1 MFCPKCGTQIAAD
14 APYCP
19 GCGMPQTPG
28 ATQSPGI
35 GAASMAIA
43 MPAIRSEKANA
54 TKWIG
59 QGWDVV
65 KSDLPTFAIHALLM
79 AVVSGA
85 VPFILQ
91 GPMILGLQYSIMRR
105 MFVGRTEV
113 GDVFKGFN
121 YFVPAMVAGILYSVF
136 SSIGFA
142 LCLIPGLFVVAALQ
156 FPFLLILDKGMD
168 FWPAMEASMEA
179 AKRDWGGYI
188 VFVLLQMLVIIAG
201 VLACFVGL
209 LVALPVVHAA
219 TVAAYQDVFGFEQRT
234 VDNAR

>member
-1 MFCPKCGTQIAAD
+1 MYCPRCGSQVAPN

-19 GCGMPQTPG
+19 TCGTP
-28 ATQSPGI
+28 QSPGAPQNPPL
-35 GAASMAIA
+35 GAPLM
-43 MPAIRSEKANA
+43 MVPKPTVRSEKANG

-59 QGWDVV
+59 QGWDLV
-65 KSDLPTFAIHALLM
+65 KSDIPTFAVHAILY
-79 AVVSGA
+79 AVVAGA

-91 GPMILGLQYSIMRR
+91 GPMILGIQYSLMRR
-105 MFVGRTEV
+105 MFVGRSEI

-121 YFVPAMVAGILYSVF
+121 FFVPAMVAGILYSLF

-142 LCLIPGLFVVAALQ
+142 LCLIPGFFVVAALQ

-168 FWPAMEASMEA
+168 FWPAMEASMDA
-179 AKRDWGGYI
+179 AKRDWGGYL
-188 VFVLLQMLVIIAG
+188 VFVLLQMAVVFVG

-209 LVALPVVHAA
+209 LVALPIVHAA

-234 VDNAR
+234 IDSAR